1 MPRIVVE
8 YGVVFMLALLAVTN
22 QDNFSPEDEELWNDF
37 LSGDRDAISELF
49 LRYYENLYRYGLKI
63 NPCKETVKDS
73 IQELFLRLWKKR
85 QILSAVD
92 SVKSYLII
100 SLRRILLRQL
110 DTYDAWDRR
119 NREYSSEITPST
131 SAVDELIVESEMQR
145 EQKSFVEK
153 SLELLTEKQR
163 EVLFLKFYEGYTNSE
178 ISEMIDVTYQRVCN
192 ITHEALLRLRKVTG

>member
-1 MPRIVVE
+1 
-8 YGVVFMLALLAVTN
+8 MLALLAVTN